1 MKIKQMSLACV
12 AALTLSIS
20 TLSASGIPVVDGAQI
35 SQSQINHIED
45 VLKQAKT
52 WAEEAKRWAD
62 TAAHYKEQLNAYA
75 RQLASQ
81 TGIRDVSSYLEDV
94 KELYGSVNKLG
105 MSITDAIEMTK
116 DIKGFSKADFI
127 RNFMDIIDNHY
138 EYNPCKAIA
147 ETEKAKRNACMI
159 TYAEPMQDMEV
170 YSEMSEN
177 MDKHLKNLNKLSKK
191 LEKSKDIK
199 ESSDL
204 NNQIQSQVAL
214 MNAQKI
220 QFDTYKDTRK
230 LRQEQADL
238 QRKSAILKSQSNW
251 DYR

>member
-1 MKIKQMSLACV
+1 
-12 AALTLSIS
+12 
-20 TLSASGIPVVDGAQI
+20 
-35 SQSQINHIED
+35 
-45 VLKQAKT
+45 
-52 WAEEAKRWAD
+52 
-62 TAAHYKEQLNAYA
+62 
-75 RQLASQ
+75 
-81 TGIRDVSSYLEDV
+81 
-94 KELYGSVNKLG
+94 
-105 MSITDAIEMTK
+105 
-116 DIKGFSKADFI
+116 
-127 RNFMDIIDNHY
+127 
-138 EYNPCKAIA
+138 
-147 ETEKAKRNACMI
+147 
-159 TYAEPMQDMEV
+159 MQDMEV

-238 QRKSAILKSQSNW
+238 QRKAAILKSQSNW
-251 DYR
+251 NYR

>member
-94 KELYGSVNKLG
+94 K
-105 MSITDAIEMTK
+105 
-116 DIKGFSKADFI
+116 
-127 RNFMDIIDNHY
+127 NFM
-138 EYNPCKAIA
+138 AA
-147 ETEKAKRNACMI
+147 
-159 TYAEPMQDMEV
+159 
-170 YSEMSEN
+170 
-177 MDKHLKNLNKLSKK
+177 
-191 LEKSKDIK
+191 
-199 ESSDL
+199 
-204 NNQIQSQVAL
+204 
-214 MNAQKI
+214 
-220 QFDTYKDTRK
+220 
-230 LRQEQADL
+230 
-238 QRKSAILKSQSNW
+238 
-251 DYR
+251 

>member
-147 ETEKAKRNACMI
+147 E
-159 TYAEPMQDMEV
+159 P
-170 YSEMSEN
+170 
-177 MDKHLKNLNKLSKK
+177 KK
-191 LEKSKDIK
+191 LREM
-199 ESSDL
+199 L
-204 NNQIQSQVAL
+204 A
-214 MNAQKI
+214 
-220 QFDTYKDTRK
+220 
-230 LRQEQADL
+230 
-238 QRKSAILKSQSNW
+238 
-251 DYR
+251 